1 AVSDDPTAP
10 ATSLSTEGVGVAEL
24 ERRIALLEGENARLT
39 VDLARA
45 RHVGEERAREIEGA
59 ARRKSELLA
68 NFSHEIRTPLNGI
81 IGYCDLLAREEG
93 SRLTPHG
100 RRDLQVVKANA
111 KTLLALI
118 NDILDLSKIESGH
131 IEIVR
136 EEVDV

>member
-1 AVSDDPTAP
+1 EDLD
-10 ATSLSTEGVGVAEL
+10 
-24 ERRIALLEGENARLT
+24 ALAR
-39 VDLARA
+39 DLARPKRIEEDRTRGA
-45 RHVGEERAREIEGA
+45 ERA
-59 ARRKSELLA
+59 ARLKSEFLA
-68 NFSHEIRTPLNGI
+68 NFSHETRTPLNGI

-131 IEIVR
+131 IEVVR
-136 EEVDV
+136 EDVDVAALVDECIATVREVLRGKQVDL